1 MDFFEHQDRA
11 RKKTGRLIAL
21 MALAV
26 AAITA
31 LVFGLVVVAIL
42 AIQDNTGRTGHASGL
57 YATGPAAV
65 PWLKAL
71 GLSAAGVL
79 AVVGGGSLYKT
90 SQLAGGGKV
99 VARSLGGRPIE
110 ADTTDPDER
119 TVLNVVEEMSIASG
133 APVPTVYLLDHEDGI
148 NAFAAGWTLDDA
160 VIGVT
165 RGCIQQL
172 TRDELQGV
180 IAHEFSH
187 ILNGDMRINLRLVGV
202 IFGILVISV
211 IGAGVMRSIAYS
223 GRSRSRSSKD
233 GGGGVIAIFLIG
245 LGLYVIGYVG
255 VFFGKLIQA
264 AVSRQREFL
273 ADASA
278 VQFTRNPEGI
288 AGALRRIGGVSQGS
302 KLLTAHA
309 VEHSHLFFGSAVT
322 SFLGGVFATHPP
334 LPERISRVLPSWDGT
349 FLAPLP
355 PQAKPREHRREPG
368 TAVEYGQRIKDILI
382 PGAAGF
388 VGGEAPT
395 GSGPDVPIA
404 DGRESAIAQIG
415 QLTPAHL
422 RHARELIDRLPAVL
436 RSAAHTSTGAQAL
449 VFALLLDRKDA
460 AVMQQQLTYLSEQ
473 AAGPVAVLTGRLAD
487 AATSLPVEQRL
498 PLLDLALPSLTSL
511 HPQVQDQLQAH
522 VDQLVEADRRLDLFE
537 WALRQ
542 VIWRHLA
549 CRGQAGNPPQ
559 ERPQKF
565 AAAAGSLSL
574 LMSVLAHVG
583 GRDGQ
588 SAAAAFSAGQ
598 ARLPGETRVEL
609 LPREGIS
616 MGRLTDAVDELARL
630 LPVDQRSVITACA
643 AVIAAD
649 GRVTSRESEL
659 MRAVAETLG
668 VPVPPLLAGQRLV

>member
-11 RKKTGRLIAL
+11 RKKTGRLIVL

-31 LVFGLVVVAIL
+31 LVFGLVVLVIMVSQENA
-42 AIQDNTGRTGHASGL
+42 AQNYTGDGF
-57 YATGPAAV
+57 YAGGMPSV
-65 PWLKAL
+65 PWLQAL

-79 AVVGGGSLYKT
+79 TVVGGGSLYKT

-99 VARSLGGRPIE
+99 VARSLGGRPIDS
-110 ADTTDPDER
+110 DTTDPDER
-119 TVLNVVEEMSIASG
+119 TVLNVVEEMAIASG
-133 APVPTVYLLDHEDGI
+133 APVPTVFLLDNEDGI

-211 IGAGVMRSIAYS
+211 IGASVMRSIAYS
-223 GRSRSRSSKD
+223 GRRRSSNSKD
-233 GGGGVIAIFLIG
+233 NGGGVIAILLIG
-245 LGLYVIGYVG
+245 LALYIIGYVG

-302 KLLTAHA
+302 KLQTAHA
-309 VEHSHLFFGSAVT
+309 VEHSHLFFGSAVS
-322 SFLGGVFATHPP
+322 SFLGGAFATHPP
-334 LPERISRVLPSWDGT
+334 LPQRIAQILPNWDGT

-355 PQAKPREHRREPG
+355 PKAKQRDNQRKRKE
-368 TAVEYGQRIKDILI
+368 TTDYAQRIKDVLI
-382 PGAAGF
+382 PGAMGF
-388 VGGEAPT
+388 AGGETQTTAA
-395 GSGPDVPIA
+395 A
-404 DGRESAIAQIG
+404 DASEHSTSESAIDQIG
-415 QLTPAHL
+415 ELTPAHIQ
-422 RHARELIDRLPAVL
+422 HAHDLIAHLPAVL

-449 VFALLLDRKDA
+449 VFALLLDRRDL
-460 AVMQQQLTYLSEQ
+460 AVREKQLAYLAQQV
-473 AAGPVAVLTGRLAD
+473 GPVAVLAGRLAEP
-487 AATSLPVEQRL
+487 AVGLPIEHRL
-498 PLLDLALPSLTSL
+498 PLLDLALPSLTRL
-511 HPQVQDQLQAH
+511 HPQVQDQLQVH
-522 VDQLVEADRRLDLFE
+522 VDHLVEADRRLDLFE

-549 CRGQAGNPPQ
+549 LGG
-559 ERPQKF
+559 
-565 AAAAGSLSL
+565 AAAGSVKRKPRRLRDVRGSL
-574 LMSVLAHVG
+574 ELLLSVLAHVG
-583 GRDGQ
+583 SQPGD
-588 SAAAAFSAGQ
+588 APAAFAAGK
-598 ARLPGETRVEL
+598 ARLPSTLDADL
-609 LPREGIS
+609 LPRDGVS
-616 MGRLTDAVDELARL
+616 MGRLTDAVDELASL
-630 LPVDQRSVITACA
+630 NPTDQRAVITACA

-649 GRVTSRESEL
+649 GHVTARESEL